1 MPNLALELEHLDQ
14 ANRNIAN
21 AEAQLHRMKGNILHS
36 PSGGGPNLAYVHAV
50 EAAERSLE
58 AFYAHRN
65 LIIQVIQDIR
75 EGRLI
80 DTGKCG

>member
-21 AEAQLHRMKGNILHS
+21 AEAQLHRMKGNILYS
-36 PSGGGPNLAYVHAV
+36 PSGRGPHQAYVHAV

-65 LIIQVIQDIR
+65 LILQVIQDIQ

-80 DTGKCG
+80 DTGKGG